1 MPNIAGVLKEEI
13 RRLAKKEI
21 KAQVGST
28 KQAVAKYRSEI
39 AKLKRTLGQHER
51 EIRLLTK
58 KTHEGQP
65 ENEEEPLDSVRFSA
79 HSVKARR
86 SRLGL
91 SAADYGKI
99 VGVSGLT
106 IYNWEHGN
114 SRPRKAQLA
123 ALVAV
128 RGLGKR
134 EALQKLAE
142 LTPKKKGKGPL
153 AEGSF
158 SKPWNQ
164 QGRTKMAEP
173 KIAGRHSVRIQL
185 ETGEHWWCACGESK
199 SQPFCD
205 GSHRGTSFT
214 PLKIVVDEPREV
226 SLCACKQTHTAPYCD
241 GTHKRLG

>member
-79 HSVKARR
+79 RSVKAQR

-142 LTPKKKGKGPL
+142 LTPKKKGKG
-153 AEGSF
+153 
-158 SKPWNQ
+158 
-164 QGRTKMAEP
+164 R
-173 KIAGRHSVRIQL
+173 
-185 ETGEHWWCACGESK
+185 
-199 SQPFCD
+199 
-205 GSHRGTSFT
+205 
-214 PLKIVVDEPREV
+214 
-226 SLCACKQTHTAPYCD
+226 
-241 GTHKRLG
+241 